1 MKIVNGDIHTR
12 ISANQKKAKRMR
24 GMGIWTSRVIRKRQ
38 IFAEF

>member
-24 GMGIWTSRVIRKRQ
+24 GMGVWTLSTIRKRQ
-38 IFAEF
+38 IFVEF

>member
-24 GMGIWTSRVIRKRQ
+24 GMGIRALSAIRKRQ